1 MLRVWTAN
9 QHAGML
15 DRFRERGS
23 TFAYTPGTRPELAVS
38 ITMPVR
44 TASWDT
50 GFGLAPIFEM
60 NLPEGALRERL
71 TKRFAKALG
80 RFDDFDLLSVTGR
93 TQIGRLRYSGHKENL
108 SEEVPFQSVDELLRA
123 RRESDL
129 FDHVMATFETHS
141 GISGVQPK
149 VMIRD
154 DTKDAAV
161 GNNAVKL
168 EKPTIHGATH
178 IVKFWNPA
186 DYPEL
191 AANEYFCL
199 RVAQKLNFQ
208 VPDFQLSD
216 DGAVL
221 IVERFDRRP
230 DGSYLGFEDFCVLN
244 GQQTAQKYDGGYE
257 KKLFRRINDFISP
270 RHLNADLEIAFRL
283 FVLNCAIRNGD
294 AHLKNFGVIYEDPA
308 PDSVRLA
315 PVYDIVTTA
324 AYIPNDRMALTLNGR
339 PDWPNAKELINLGR
353 TRADLSSAEI
363 KEIMSTTADAM
374 RSIAPEAEK
383 YFENSKYPE
392 IGRQMLSAWQR
403 GIADMSRTD

>member
-9 QHAGML
+9 QPAGML

-23 TFAYTPGTRPELAVS
+23 AFAYAPDTAAELAVS

-50 GFGLAPIFEM
+50 DFGLTPIFEM

-93 TQIGRLRYSGHKENL
+93 TQIGRLRYSGPKENL

-129 FDHVMATFETHS
+129 FDHVLATFETHS

-154 DTKDAAV
+154 DTKEAAA
-161 GNNAVKL
+161 GKIALKP

-199 RVAQKLNFQ
+199 SVARKLDFQ
-208 VPDFQLSD
+208 VPDFRLSD

-230 DGSYLGFEDFCVLN
+230 DGSYSGFEDFCVLN
-244 GQQTAQKYDGGYE
+244 GQQTARKYDGGYE

-270 RHLNADLEIAFRL
+270 QHRNADLEIAFRL

-308 PDSVRLA
+308 VDSVRLA
-315 PVYDIVTTA
+315 PVYDLVTTA
-324 AYIPNDRMALTLNGR
+324 AYVPNDKMALTLNGR
-339 PDWPNAKELINLGR
+339 PDWPTAKELGNLGR
-353 TRADLSSAEI
+353 TRADLSSAKI
-363 KEIMSTTADAM
+363 KEIMTATADAM
-374 RSIAPEAEK
+374 ATIAPEAER
-383 YFENSKYPE
+383 YFENSRYPV
-392 IGRQMLSAWQR
+392 IGKQMLNAWQQ
-403 GIADMSRTD
+403 GMADMSRTD